1 MIVTHSSGNHGQVW
15 GRRSGWRSG
24 GAMMT
29 SAVFRPW
36 HGPLLR
42 WASPAPS
49 WSPGGRPRSR
59 WGRLR
64 NNSNCIVLLH
74 IMLGLWYA
82 MTFAMMYECDLAS
95 GSAKNL
101 FSSMLVFDE
110 ANNRV
115 GQRGLVSAPHCYDS
129 LGCVLLISTFPS
141 DPSPRGCNLH
151 MINIACLDKS
161 AVGPT
166 SSQGSELYNKYR

>member
-1 MIVTHSSGNHGQVW
+1 MTNMDAYKQVCNADADIVSGALNGILCEGSSPPMIVTHSSGNHGQVW

-74 IMLGLWYA
+74 IMLGLWLRYVKGLC
-82 MTFAMMYECDLAS
+82 CDIRHDGMSVTLQVAVL
-95 GSAKNL
+95 KNCFPQCWFL
-101 FSSMLVFDE
+101 MKPIIEWD
-110 ANNRV
+110 
-115 GQRGLVSAPHCYDS
+115 RGDWYQLRIVMIVSAVY
-129 LGCVLLISTFPS
+129 
-141 DPSPRGCNLH
+141 
-151 MINIACLDKS
+151 
-161 AVGPT
+161 
-166 SSQGSELYNKYR
+166 Y